1 MIFKLDCSQIGIYML
16 FDQLSPGFSL
26 KIKFQQENL
35 VWAPVIQWMGLCS
48 HWLLSWDWALA
59 TEPAWCRDTH
69 SGRVPNSIILYSHYK
84 EINPHLFMGHF
95 LLGSILPFS
104 QNRVFFVLTIKN
116 TPKEWNDD
124 EVNNLI
130 EQINQF
136 LTSLIG
142 GINPTNLWYSGTPP
156 CVT

>member
-1 MIFKLDCSQIGIYML
+1 MPFSQ
-16 FDQLSPGFSL
+16 
-26 KIKFQQENL
+26 
-35 VWAPVIQWMGLCS
+35 
-48 HWLLSWDWALA
+48 
-59 TEPAWCRDTH
+59 
-69 SGRVPNSIILYSHYK
+69 K
-84 EINPHLFMGHF
+84 EINPHLFKGHF
-95 LLGSILPFS
+95 LLGNILP
-104 QNRVFFVLTIKN
+104 QIEFFVLTIKN

-156 CVT
+156 CVHNCVTSPPCINMLRHFVIRTSTPSECQASASEGQKHDPSP